1 LCKKIGT
8 MFCLLRL
15 STQCL
20 DHRIPDDKILKQEI
34 NAWQIK
40 RNQHKTKINWQFG
53 TDLARVKLK
62 RLYPSF
68 E

>member
-1 LCKKIGT
+1 MAECE
-8 MFCLLRL
+8 FAVL

-20 DHRIPDDKILKQEI
+20 DRRIPDNKILKQEI

-53 TDLARVKLK
+53 TDLATSQTQAIV
-62 RLYPSF
+62 SVV
-68 E
+68 